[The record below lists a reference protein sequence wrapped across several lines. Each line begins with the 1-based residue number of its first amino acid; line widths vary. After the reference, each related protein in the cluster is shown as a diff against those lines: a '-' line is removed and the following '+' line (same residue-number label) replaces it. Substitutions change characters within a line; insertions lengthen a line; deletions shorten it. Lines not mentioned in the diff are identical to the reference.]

1 MRKLAQLAGT
11 VGVVHAG
18 EDIIPMSLGRWLPV
32 PVWLL
37 FLVGIIISTTVLTVL
52 IQKLTIKVRQ

>member
-1 MRKLAQLAGT
+1 MKGLAQLAGT
-11 VGVVHAG
+11 VGGVHAG
-18 EDIIPMSLGRWLPV
+18 EDIILMSLGRWLPV

>member
-1 MRKLAQLAGT
+1 MAQLAGT
-11 VGVVHAG
+11 VGGVHAG
-18 EDIIPMSLGRWLPV
+18 EDIILMSLGRWLPV